1 MREGE
6 IRRREVS
13 IGPVDRIDVVGKVS
27 MSREEEAEDV
37 RLGDAMDVEA
47 RDSAGERSERRGF
60 QAAGN
65 EEGKVAEGLGTSNA
79 EQEEWWSDDEDEFD
93 SDDELSAAM
102 DWVDMC
108 EDMAARGGT
117 GSNSSTGRTL
127 NTVRPNAHGGVAN
140 KSAMQP
146 KSKQTQKLE
155 SRMNPCY
162 LPKRPLDTESN
173 VGSFSSKVANSVR
186 KNERREDA
194 MRIRVT
200 EKSDRAT
207 VEQAIDP
214 RTRMVLFKMLNR
226 GVFDQI
232 HGCVST
238 GKEANVYHGVTK
250 QGEDL
255 AIKIYKTSIL
265 VFKDRDRY
273 VSGDFRFRNGYGKGN
288 PRKMVKTWAEKE
300 MRNLNRLRAV
310 GINAPKPI
318 LLRMHVLV
326 MEFFGMDGW
335 AAPRLKD
342 ANLPNSKLSALYRDL
357 IQDMRMMFQKCRLVH
372 ADLSEYNILYHEGKL
387 AIIDV
392 SQSVDLDHPH
402 ALDFLREDCTHVND
416 FFRKSGVATLTV
428 RELFDFCTDP
438 TIKDE
443 QVGEYLDR
451 MREIVANRPTMK
463 STEEEVEENVFKKAY
478 IPRRMEDIPKY
489 ERDAVRMK
497 TGENSEHIYYQ
508 TIMGMKED
516 GTGVQLTPKILE
528 QEGAS
533 VANEIQ
539 DSPSR
544 AANDHVP
551 EPEED
556 TGATSLDG
564 TGDSDS
570 ETEESEGDQGER
582 VPRQARDK
590 QAEKE
595 DRKAHKKAVKE
606 SNRERRKTKT
616 PKYEKKKRKKA
627 GHSKNKK

>member
-1 MREGE
+1 MEGH
-6 IRRREVS
+6 
-13 IGPVDRIDVVGKVS
+13 GT
-27 MSREEEAEDV
+27 V
-37 RLGDAMDVEA
+37 RQTDAMDVMA
-47 RDSAGERSERRGF
+47 RGVAARGSESRVSKAIQEEPLDPEERPRTPGEGSEDGWS
-60 QAAGN
+60 
-65 EEGKVAEGLGTSNA
+65 EEG
-79 EQEEWWSDDEDEFD
+79 SDE
-93 SDDELSAAM
+93 ELSAAM

-108 EDMAARGGT
+108 EDMAARGGN
-117 GSNSSTGRTL
+117 GPNSSTGRAI
-127 NTVRPNAHGGVAN
+127 NAVRPNAHGGVAN

-173 VGSFSSKVANSVR
+173 VGNLSSKVANSVR

-194 MRIRVT
+194 TRIRVT

-326 MEFFGMDGW
+326 MQFFGMDGW

-342 ANLPNSKLSALYRDL
+342 ANLPTSKLSSLYREL
-357 IQDMRMMFQKCRLVH
+357 IQDMRIMFQKCRLVH
-372 ADLSEYNILYHEGKL
+372 ADLSEYNILYHQGKL

-416 FFRKSGVATLTV
+416 YFRKSGVATLTV

-438 TIKDE
+438 TIQDE
-443 QVGEYLDR
+443 QVGDYLDR
-451 MREIVANRPTMK
+451 MREIVANRPMAK
-463 STEEEVEENVFKKAY
+463 STEEEVEENVFRKAY
-478 IPRRMEDIPKY
+478 IPRRMEDIHKY
-489 ERDAVRMK
+489 ERDATRMK
-497 TGENSEHIYYQ
+497 TGEDSEHIYYQ

-516 GTGVQLTPKILE
+516 GTGVQLIPKILE
-528 QEGAS
+528 NGANS
-533 VANEIQ
+533 VAGNIE
-539 DSPSR
+539 SSHGGG
-544 AANDHVP
+544 AGDHCCGSV
-551 EPEED
+551 ED
-556 TGATSLDG
+556 RGSSSTDDEDG
-564 TGDSDS
+564 S
-570 ETEESEGDQGER
+570 ESESGGSADIDGDRE
-582 VPRQARDK
+582 PRQARDK
-590 QAEKE
+590 QGEKE
-595 DRKAHKKAVKE
+595 ERKAHKKAVKE

-627 GHSKNKK
+627 GHSKHKK